1 MRLRTYVYVR
11 TYVRTYVL
19 CTYVRTYVLYHLRTY
34 VLGCSADF
42 ATRMYV
48 RTYVVRTVSLVAFLA
63 TAASAARVAELAGR
77 REGLSKEQLQAAH
90 DCLTNGSAS
99 TFSTPVMQGRRNLS
113 QKVLLRSR
121 FRCEA
126 MQLKWRCTPSF
137 FCTWADLKWC
147 RTYAAKKVLARRG
160 PHADPSWGIP
170 RWSRL

>member
-1 MRLRTYVYVR
+1 MRLRTYVHAFTYVRIRTYIR
-11 TYVRTYVL
+11 TYVRAYVL

-90 DCLTNGSAS
+90 E
-99 TFSTPVMQGRRNLS
+99 VMAL
-113 QKVLLRSR
+113 
-121 FRCEA
+121 
-126 MQLKWRCTPSF
+126 LKWRPSV
-137 FCTWADLKWC
+137 KP
-147 RTYAAKKVLARRG
+147 KVA
-160 PHADPSWGIP
+160 
-170 RWSRL
+170 